1 MNIYVILI
9 LVFILL
15 TFVLALYVFVKQS
28 FSRGLTDEDL
38 VYIKAHWEDVNNIVD
53 ENPIKA
59 ILDADKIL
67 DYALSRC
74 GFEGSLGEKLKMAA
88 PRFYDVNEVW
98 AAHKLRNTVAHE
110 LTEELEERDVKV
122 ALKRFK
128 RALKDL
134 GARL

>member
-15 TFVLALYVFVKQS
+15 TFVLAVYVFIKHT

-38 VYIKAHWEDVNNIVD
+38 VYIKAHWEDVNAIVE
-53 ENPIKA
+53 ENPVKA
-59 ILDADKIL
+59 ILDDDKVL
-67 DYALSRC
+67 DYALARC
-74 GFEGSLGEKLKMAA
+74 GFEGSVGEKLKMAA

-98 AAHKLRNTVAHE
+98 EAHKLRNKVAHE
-110 LTEELEERDVKV
+110 LTDELEEKEVKI
-122 ALKRFK
+122 ALRRFR

-134 GARL
+134 GAKI

>member
-1 MNIYVILI
+1 MNVYVILI

-15 TFVLALYVFVKQS
+15 TFVLAVYVFIKHT
-28 FSRGLTDEDL
+28 FSRGLTKEDL
-38 VYIKAHWEDVNNIVD
+38 IYIKAHWEDIEDVVD
-53 ENPIKA
+53 DNPIKA

-67 DYALSRC
+67 DYALARC

-88 PRFYDVNEVW
+88 PRFYDVNGVW
-98 AAHKLRNTVAHE
+98 AAHKLRNNIAHE
-110 LTEELEERDVKV
+110 LTEELEEREVKV

-134 GARL
+134 GARI